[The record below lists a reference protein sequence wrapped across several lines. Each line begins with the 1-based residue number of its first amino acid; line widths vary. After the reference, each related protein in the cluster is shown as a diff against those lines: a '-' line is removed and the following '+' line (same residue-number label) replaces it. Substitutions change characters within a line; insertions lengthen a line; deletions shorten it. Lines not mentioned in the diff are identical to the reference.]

1 MKVEVHEFGYE
12 RNRLIVVDDFLPDA
26 ERYVEMAAAIAPFAP
41 EAVTAYPG
49 RRHQL
54 TPDQP
59 ASQYVRTALETV
71 APAINHVFNARGFS
85 IIEASF
91 SIVTKR
97 ASELTP
103 QQRLPHWDSPDPNYL
118 AILHHLH
125 HIPGTG
131 TGFYRHRRSG
141 FERVSDSRRKVL
153 EEALAQDSAAY
164 GPPEDVFFADSDPRY
179 EKIYEASG
187 KFNRLLV
194 YHGSLFH
201 SGLIPGDF
209 AFDPNPRA
217 GRLTGTIFVQMVPQ
231 QGATGPF

>member
-1 MKVEVHEFGYE
+1 MNVEVHEFGYE
-12 RNRLIVVDDFLPDA
+12 RNRLIVIDDFLPEA

-71 APAINHVFNARGFS
+71 APAINHVFSARGFS
-85 IIEASF
+85 IIKASF

-97 ASELTP
+97 ASELSP
-103 QQRLPHWDSPDPNYL
+103 QQRLPHWDSTDPNYI

-125 HIPGTG
+125 HVPGTG
-131 TGFYRHRRSG
+131 TGFYRHRRTG
-141 FERVSDSRRKVL
+141 FERASESRHTVFD
-153 EEALAQDSAAY
+153 EALALDMAAY
-164 GPPEDVFFADSDPRY
+164 GPPGNAFFAESDPRY
-179 EKIYEASG
+179 EKIYEAPG

-194 YHGSLFH
+194 YHGALFH
-201 SGLIPGDF
+201 SGLIPNDF
-209 AFDPNPRA
+209 AYDPDPRA
-217 GRLTGTIFVQMVPQ
+217 GRLTGTIFVRMVP
-231 QGATGPF
+231 GPGRSV